1 MSELAAESVEGAIRI
16 ELDESLY
23 PRQSIYGAAYVF
35 IDRCYVK
42 LERVGDKRVAVLLR
56 PKADVEISAESA
68 AGEFQNE
75 LLSQTWRQMI
85 LDDNRQM
92 IEQVTTQALAGA
104 AGPAGLD
111 DLLDMEIG
119 DETAFED
126 PLGIAMSWEDK
137 YKPKSESASS
147 ITDEPATETADAPA
161 SAAGAAEEAQG

>member
-1 MSELAAESVEGAIRI
+1 MSEIAVGNAGGAIRI

-23 PRQSIYGAAYVF
+23 PKQAIYGAAYVF

-42 LERVGDKRVAVLLR
+42 LERIADKQVAVLLS
-56 PKADVEISAESA
+56 PKDDGELSAEA
-68 AGEFQNE
+68 AGGEFQNE
-75 LLSQTWRQMI
+75 LLSQAWRRMI
-85 LDDNRQM
+85 LDDNRQL

-137 YKPKSESASS
+137 YKPKAEAATDA
-147 ITDEPATETADAPA
+147 TDEPSA
-161 SAAGAAEEAQG
+161 STSGAGEEAQG